1 MDQERQAGAKSA
13 WGFVSGCQEIE
24 MISLMS
30 LDSHQLT
37 QAEAWPEQFR
47 GLRQRSG
54 IWYKVDGMIQAGNDD
69 GLH

>member
-1 MDQERQAGAKSA
+1 MDQEGQAGAKSA

-30 LDSHQLT
+30 LDSHQQS
-37 QAEAWPEQFR
+37 QAEAWLEQFR

-54 IWYKVDGMIQAGNDD
+54 VQYKVDVMIQTGNDD